1 MVARVEG
8 VDTGQPPTEFKLHER
23 EGGYE
28 ANLEGLAP
36 GLHRIEV
43 GTITAGPG
51 DPSPVHDVFEI
62 MG

>member
-1 MVARVEG
+1 MARVEG
-8 VDTGQPPTEFKLHER
+8 VDTGQPPGEFKLLER
-23 EGGYE
+23 DGGYE

-36 GLHRIEV
+36 ELHRIEV